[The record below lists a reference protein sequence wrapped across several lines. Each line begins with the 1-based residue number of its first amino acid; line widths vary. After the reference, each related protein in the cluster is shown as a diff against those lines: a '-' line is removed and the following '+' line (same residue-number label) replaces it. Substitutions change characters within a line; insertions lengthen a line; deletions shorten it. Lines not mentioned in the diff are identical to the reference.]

1 VVQQKFGLLGG
12 VNWGRGCIFARLAD
26 GSWSPPCFLRLR
38 HASLGLTFGMRRI
51 SSCYVLQSQEQVDAF
66 ARSKSDCGFDA
77 AVSQDADP
85 FDRDAPEGG
94 VTLLR

>member
-1 VVQQKFGLLGG
+1 
-12 VNWGRGCIFARLAD
+12 
-26 GSWSPPCFLRLR
+26 
-38 HASLGLTFGMRRI
+38 
-51 SSCYVLQSQEQVDAF
+51 VDAF